1 VPETKPTGTQILA
14 MTKRRRR
21 RALIQRLIIAL
32 VVLGGAGG
40 IFWQRAVRGKSAG
53 PRYVTAQAKVGQ
65 LRETV
70 MATGKF
76 KGLDSVDVGAQI
88 SGRVARVLVDFNDQ
102 VKAGQTLAEIDPA
115 QLLSRVEQSR
125 AQVSAADASVR
136 LAKATFVQSKAAL
149 ARAKDMADKGLISSK
164 DLEAA
169 QADADRADANVGSSQ
184 SQAIL
189 SRASLKDAETSL
201 SWTTIK
207 APIDGVILARL
218 IEPGNT
224 VAASLQSPVLFTVAR
239 DLTQLTLYVDID
251 EADIGKLHEGQE
263 ATFTV
268 GAWPSRKFAS
278 KVVSVHNLPTAGQ
291 TVVTYQAVLSV
302 DNKELLL
309 RPGMTATASII
320 TADRPDVLSVPDA
333 ALRYSPPAPPKE
345 KPSSSPF
352 LPMTPPRG
360 GGQRRPGGGA
370 GGPGAAGRGDGSNNA
385 SRSALWLLENGAP
398 KRVMVQTGGSDG
410 QNTEIVSGP
419 VKAGTVVITDQEQVK
434 AP

>member
-1 VPETKPTGTQILA
+1 VPEAKPSGTQILA
-14 MTKRRRR
+14 MTKQRRR
-21 RALIQRLIIAL
+21 RALIQKILIAL
-32 VVLGGAGG
+32 VVLGAVGG
-40 IFWQRAVRGKSAG
+40 FVWQRAVRGKSAA
-53 PRYVTAQAKVGQ
+53 PRYVTAQAKLGP

-125 AQVSAADASVR
+125 AQVSASDSSVR
-136 LAKATFVQSKAAL
+136 LAKATLAQSKAAL
-149 ARAKDMADKGLISSK
+149 VRAKDMADKGLISSK

-169 QADADRADANVGSSQ
+169 QADAERAEASVASAQ

-207 APIDGVILARL
+207 APIDGVVLARL
-218 IEPGNT
+218 VEPGQT

-251 EADIGKLHEGQE
+251 EADIGRLHEGQE
-263 ATFTV
+263 ASFTV
-268 GAWPSRKFAS
+268 GAWPARKFAS
-278 KVVSVHNLPTAGQ
+278 KVISVHNLPTAGQ

-302 DNKELLL
+302 DNKDLLL

-320 TADRPDVLSVPDA
+320 TSDRPDVLTVPDA
-333 ALRYSPPAPPKE
+333 ALRWQPPAAPRD

-352 LPMTPPRG
+352 MPMTPPRM
-360 GGQRRPGGGA
+360 GGQRRPPGA
-370 GGPGAAGRGDGSNNA
+370 GGPKAADGAASA
-385 SRSALWLLENGAP
+385 SRGSVYVLENGAP
-398 KRVMVQTGGSDG
+398 KRVVVETGGGDG
-410 QNTEIVSGP
+410 QNTEIKSGAIQ
-419 VKAGTVVITDQEQVK
+419 AGTVVITDLEQTK

>member
-1 VPETKPTGTQILA
+1 VPDTKPTGSQILA
-14 MTKRRRR
+14 MTKKRRR
-21 RALIQRLIIAL
+21 RALVQRVLIAL
-32 VVLGGAGG
+32 VVVGAVGALV
-40 IFWQRAVRGKSAG
+40 WQRTVGGKSAA
-53 PRYVTAQAKVGQ
+53 PRYVTAQAKVGA

-88 SGRVARVLVDFNDQ
+88 SGRVARVLVDFNDE

-125 AQVSAADASVR
+125 AQVSATDSSVR
-136 LAKATFVQSKAAL
+136 LAKATLAQSKASL
-149 ARAKDMADKGLISSK
+149 ARAEDMAQKGLISSK

-169 QADADRADANVGSSQ
+169 QADAERAAASVGSAQ

-218 IEPGNT
+218 VEPGQT

-239 DLTQLTLYVDID
+239 DLSQLTLYVDID
-251 EADIGKLHEGQE
+251 EADIGRLRQGQE
-263 ATFTV
+263 ASFTV
-268 GAWPSRKFAS
+268 GAWPSRRFAS
-278 KVVSVHNLPTAGQ
+278 KVVSVRNLPTAGQ
-291 TVVTYQAVLSV
+291 AVVTYQAVLSV

-320 TADRPDVLSVPDA
+320 TSDRPDVLTVPDA
-333 ALRYSPPAPPKE
+333 ALRWLPPAPPKD
-345 KPSSSPF
+345 KAASSP
-352 LPMTPPRG
+352 LMPMTRMG
-360 GGQRRPGGGA
+360 GGQRRPGGATTKPGDA
-370 GGPGAAGRGDGSNNA
+370 GSNA
-385 SRSALWLLENGAP
+385 SRGTLYVLENGAP
-398 KRVMVQTGGSDG
+398 KRVQVETGGGDG
-410 QNTEIVSGP
+410 QNTEIKPGP
-419 VKAGTVVITDQEQVK
+419 IQAGTVVITDLEQPK

>member
-1 VPETKPTGTQILA
+1 
-14 MTKRRRR
+14 MTKKRRR
-21 RALIQRLIIAL
+21 RALVQKLLVVAL
-32 VVLGGAGG
+32 VLGALGAWL
-40 IFWQRAVRGKSAG
+40 WQRNVKDKGTG
-53 PRYVTAQAKVGQ
+53 PRYVTAQAKVGP

-88 SGRVARVLVDFNDQ
+88 SGRVAKVMVDFNDQ

-136 LAKATFVQSKAAL
+136 LAKATLAQSKAAL
-149 ARAKDMADKGLISSK
+149 ARAKDMAEKGLISSK

-169 QADADRADANVGSSQ
+169 QADAERAEASVGSSQ

-218 IEPGNT
+218 VEPGQT

-251 EADIGKLHEGQE
+251 EADIGKLREGQD
-263 ATFTV
+263 ASFTV
-268 GAWPSRKFAS
+268 GAWPTRKFVS
-278 KVVSVHNLPTAGQ
+278 KVISVHNLPTAGQ

-302 DNKELLL
+302 DNKDLLL
-309 RPGMTATASII
+309 RPGMTATASIV
-320 TADRPDVLSVPDA
+320 TSDRPEVLTVPDA
-333 ALRYSPPAPPKE
+333 ALRYTPPAPPKD

-352 LPMTPPRG
+352 MPMTPPRM
-360 GGQRRPGGGA
+360 GGQRRPA
-370 GGPGAAGRGDGSNNA
+370 GVSGAAKGDPA
-385 SRSALWLLENGAP
+385 AAARSALWVLENGVA

-410 QNTEIVSGP
+410 QNTEIISGP
-419 VKAGTVVITDQEQVK
+419 VSAGTVVITDQEQSK
-434 AP
+434 TP

>member
-14 MTKRRRR
+14 MTKKRRRR
-21 RALIQRLIIAL
+21 SLIQRISIAL
-32 VVLGGAGG
+32 VVLGVAGG
-40 IFWQRAVRGKSAG
+40 LYWQRAVQSKGAG
-53 PRYVTAQAKVGQ
+53 PRYVTAQAKVGP

-88 SGRVARVLVDFNDQ
+88 SGRVAKVLVDFNDQ

-115 QLLSRVEQSR
+115 QLRSRVEQSR
-125 AQVSAADASVR
+125 AQVSAADASQR
-136 LAKATFVQSKAAL
+136 LAKATLAQSKAAL
-149 ARAKDMADKGLISSK
+149 ARAKDMAEKGLISSK

-169 QADADRADANVGSSQ
+169 QADAERAEASVGSAQSQ
-184 SQAIL
+184 SIL
-189 SRASLKDAETSL
+189 ARASLKDAETSL
-201 SWTTIK
+201 SWTSIK
-207 APIDGVILARL
+207 APIDGVVLARL
-218 IEPGNT
+218 IEPGQT

-251 EADIGKLHEGQE
+251 EADIGKLHEGQS

-302 DNKELLL
+302 DNQDLLL
-309 RPGMTATASII
+309 RPGMTATASIV
-320 TADRPDVLSVPDA
+320 TSDRADVLTVPDA
-333 ALRYSPPAPPKE
+333 ALRYSPSAGPKE
-345 KPSSSPF
+345 KPTSSP
-352 LPMTPPRG
+352 LMPMSRPRS
-360 GGQRRPGGGA
+360 GQRRPGGGGAVKDEA
-370 GGPGAAGRGDGSNNA
+370 GGGATRGSV
-385 SRSALWLLENGAP
+385 WVLENGVA
-398 KRVMVQTGGSDG
+398 KRVFVETGGSDG
-410 QNTEIVSGP
+410 QNTEIKSGP
-419 VKAGTVVITDQEQVK
+419 IKAGTVVITDQEQQK

>member
-1 VPETKPTGTQILA
+1 VPETKPTGSQILA
-14 MTKRRRR
+14 MTKKRRR
-21 RALIQRLIIAL
+21 RALIQRSLIL
-32 VVLGGAGG
+32 FVVLGAVGV
-40 IFWQRAVRGKSAG
+40 IVWQRAVRDQSAT
-53 PRYVTAQAKVGQ
+53 PRYLTAQAKVGP

-125 AQVSAADASVR
+125 AQVSASDSSVR
-136 LAKATFVQSKAAL
+136 LAKATLAQSKAAL
-149 ARAKDMADKGLISSK
+149 ARAQDMAQKGLISSK

-169 QADADRADANVGSSQ
+169 QADAERAEASVGSAQ

-189 SRASLKDAETSL
+189 SRASMKDAQTSL
-201 SWTTIK
+201 SFTTIK
-207 APIDGVILARL
+207 APIDGVVLARL
-218 IEPGNT
+218 VEPGQT

-239 DLTQLTLYVDID
+239 DLTQLRLYVDID
-251 EADIGKLHEGQE
+251 EADIGRLREGQE
-263 ATFTV
+263 ASFTV
-268 GAWPSRKFAS
+268 GAWPSRKFPS

-309 RPGMTATASII
+309 RPGMTATASIV
-320 TADRPDVLSVPDA
+320 TSDRPDVLMVPDA
-333 ALRYSPPAPPKE
+333 ALRWQPPAAPKD
-345 KPSSSPF
+345 KPGASP
-352 LPMTPPRG
+352 LMPMTPRMG
-360 GGQRRPGGGA
+360 GGQRRPAGA
-370 GGPGAAGRGDGSNNA
+370 SNRAPDAAANA
-385 SRSALWLLENGAP
+385 SRGSVYVLENGAP
-398 KRVMVQTGGSDG
+398 KRVIVETGGGDG
-410 QNTEIVSGP
+410 QSTEIKPGP
-419 VKAGTVVITDQEQVK
+419 LQAGTVVITDLEQTK

>member
-1 VPETKPTGTQILA
+1 MPETKPTGTQILA
-14 MTKRRRR
+14 MTKKRRR
-21 RALIQRLIIAL
+21 RALVQKLLVLAL
-32 VVLGGAGG
+32 VLGALGAW
-40 IFWQRAVRGKSAG
+40 FWQRTIKNKGTG
-53 PRYVTAQAKVGQ
+53 PRYVTAQAKVGP

-88 SGRVARVLVDFNDQ
+88 SGRVAKVMVDFNDQ

-136 LAKATFVQSKAAL
+136 LAKATLAQSKAAL
-149 ARAKDMADKGLISSK
+149 ARAKDMAEKGLISSK

-169 QADADRADANVGSSQ
+169 QADAERAEASVGSSQ

-218 IEPGNT
+218 VEPGQT

-251 EADIGKLHEGQE
+251 EADIGKLSEGQD
-263 ATFTV
+263 ASFTV
-268 GAWPSRKFAS
+268 GAWPTRKFAS
-278 KVVSVHNLPTAGQ
+278 KVISVHNLPTAGQ

-302 DNKELLL
+302 DNKDLLL
-309 RPGMTATASII
+309 RPGMTATASIV
-320 TADRPDVLSVPDA
+320 TSDRPEVLTVPDA
-333 ALRYSPPAPPKE
+333 ALRYTPPAPPKD

-352 LPMTPPRG
+352 MPMTPPRMG
-360 GGQRRPGGGA
+360 GCQRRPAGA
-370 GGPGAAGRGDGSNNA
+370 SGAAKGDTAATG
-385 SRSALWLLENGAP
+385 RSALWVLENGVA

-410 QNTEIVSGP
+410 QNTEIISGP
-419 VKAGTVVITDQEQVK
+419 VSAGTLVITDQEQSK
-434 AP
+434 TP

>member
-1 VPETKPTGTQILA
+1 MSDTKPTGTQILA
-14 MTKRRRR
+14 LTKQRRR
-21 RALIQRLIIAL
+21 RALIQRLLLAA
-32 VVLGGAGG
+32 VVLGAGG
-40 IFWQRAVRGKSAG
+40 WFAWQRAVQSKAVG
-53 PRYVTAQAKVGQ
+53 PRYITAQAKVGP

-115 QLLSRVEQSR
+115 QLISRVEQSR

-136 LAKATFVQSKAAL
+136 LAKATLAQNRAAL

-169 QADADRADANVGSSQ
+169 QADADRAEASIGSSQ
-184 SQAIL
+184 SQASL

-207 APIDGVILARL
+207 APIDGVVLARL
-218 IEPGNT
+218 VEPGQT

-263 ATFTV
+263 ASFTV
-268 GAWPSRKFAS
+268 GAWPGKKFPS
-278 KVVSVHNLPTAGQ
+278 KVTSVHNLPTAGQ

-320 TADRPDVLSVPDA
+320 TNDRPEVLTVPDA
-333 ALRYSPPAPPKE
+333 ALRYTPPAPPKE
-345 KPSSSPF
+345 KASSSPF
-352 LPMTPPRG
+352 MPMSPRMG
-360 GGQRRPGGGA
+360 APRRPGGGA
-370 GGPGAAGRGDGSNNA
+370 GGANKPGDGTM
-385 SRSALWLLENGAP
+385 RSGLWVLENGTP
-398 KRVMVQTGGSDG
+398 KRVSVQTGGSDG
-410 QNTEIVSGP
+410 QNTEIISGP
-419 VKAGTVVITDQEQVK
+419 IQAGTVVITDQETAK

>member
-1 VPETKPTGTQILA
+1 VPEAKPTGAQILA
-14 MTKRRRR
+14 MTKQRRR
-21 RALIQRLIIAL
+21 RALIQRIFLVL
-32 VVLGGAGG
+32 VVLGVGVGVL
-40 IFWQRAVRGKSAG
+40 WQRQLGGKSAG
-53 PRYVTAQAKVGQ
+53 PRYVTAQAKVGP

-88 SGRVARVLVDFNDQ
+88 SGRVARVLVDFNDE

-115 QLLSRVEQSR
+115 QALSRVEQSR

-136 LAKATFVQSKAAL
+136 LAKATLAQTKAAL
-149 ARAKDMADKGLISSK
+149 ARAKDMAEKGLISSK

-169 QADADRADANVGSSQ
+169 QADAERAEASVGSSQ

-201 SWTTIK
+201 GFTTIK
-207 APIDGVILARL
+207 APIDGVVLARL
-218 IEPGNT
+218 VEPGQT

-239 DLTQLTLYVDID
+239 DLSQLTLYVDID
-251 EADIGKLHEGQE
+251 EADIGKLREGQE

-278 KVVSVHNLPTAGQ
+278 KVVSVRNLPTAGQ

-309 RPGMTATASII
+309 RPGMTATASIV
-320 TADRPDVLSVPDA
+320 TSDRQDVLTVPDA
-333 ALRYSPPAPPKE
+333 ALRFSPPAGPRE
-345 KPSSSPF
+345 KASSSPF
-352 LPMTPPRG
+352 MPMTPPRMG
-360 GGQRRPGGGA
+360 APRRSGNANAGQQRGDFGGA
-370 GGPGAAGRGDGSNNA
+370 SRGVV
-385 SRSALWLLENGAP
+385 WVLENGAP
-398 KRVMVQTGGSDG
+398 KRVLVETGGSDG
-410 QNTEIVSGP
+410 QNTEIKSGLQ
-419 VKAGTVVITDQEQVK
+419 AGTIVITDQEQTK
-434 AP
+434 AQ

>member
-1 VPETKPTGTQILA
+1 MPETKPTGSQILA
-14 MTKRRRR
+14 MTKKRRR
-21 RALIQRLIIAL
+21 RALLQKLVLAL
-32 VVLGGAGG
+32 LLVGGAGAF
-40 IFWQRAVRGKSAG
+40 FWQRAVRGQSTG
-53 PRYVTAQAKVGQ
+53 PHYVTAEAKRVP

-125 AQVSAADASVR
+125 AQVSATDSSVR
-136 LAKATFVQSKAAL
+136 LAKATLAQAKAAL
-149 ARAKDMADKGLISSK
+149 ARAKDMAEKGLISSK

-169 QADADRADANVGSSQ
+169 QADAERAEASVGSSQ

-207 APIDGVILARL
+207 APIDGVVLARL
-218 IEPGNT
+218 VEPGQT

-251 EADIGKLHEGQE
+251 EADIGKLREGQE
-263 ATFTV
+263 ASFTV
-268 GAWPSRKFAS
+268 GAWPARKFAS

-309 RPGMTATASII
+309 RPGMTATASIV
-320 TADRPDVLSVPDA
+320 TSDRPDVLTVPDA
-333 ALRYSPPAPPKE
+333 ALRYSPPAAPRN
-345 KPSSSPF
+345 KPSSSPL

-360 GGQRRPGGGA
+360 RRPSGA
-370 GGPGAAGRGDGSNNA
+370 GAGAAKGDASAANAGRSG
-385 SRSALWLLENGAP
+385 LWLLENGVP
-398 KRVMVQTGGSDG
+398 KRVLVQTGASDG
-410 QNTEIVSGP
+410 QNTEIISGP
-419 VKAGTVVITDQEQVK
+419 VNPGTVVITDQEQTK

>member
-1 VPETKPTGTQILA
+1 VAETKPTGSQILA
-14 MTKRRRR
+14 MTKKRRR
-21 RALIQRLIIAL
+21 RALIQRVLIAV
-32 VVLGGAGG
+32 VVLGAVAALV
-40 IFWQRAVRGKSAG
+40 WQRTLGSKSAE
-53 PRYVTAQAKVGQ
+53 PRYVTAQAKLGP

-125 AQVSAADASVR
+125 AQVSASDSSVR
-136 LAKATFVQSKAAL
+136 LAKATLAQSKASL
-149 ARAKDMADKGLISSK
+149 ARAQDMAQKGLISSK

-169 QADADRADANVGSSQ
+169 QADAERAEASVGSSQ

-218 IEPGNT
+218 VEPGQT

-239 DLTQLTLYVDID
+239 DLSQLTLYVDID
-251 EADIGKLHEGQE
+251 EADIGRLREGQE
-263 ATFTV
+263 ASFTV
-268 GAWPSRKFAS
+268 GAWPSRRFAS
-278 KVVSVHNLPTAGQ
+278 KVVSVRNLPTAGQ
-291 TVVTYQAVLSV
+291 AVVTYQAVLSV

-309 RPGMTATASII
+309 RPGMTATASIV
-320 TADRPDVLSVPDA
+320 TSDRPDVLTVPDA
-333 ALRYSPPAPPKE
+333 ALRWQPPAAPKD
-345 KPSSSPF
+345 KPASSP
-352 LPMTPPRG
+352 LMPMGPRMG
-360 GGQRRPGGGA
+360 GARRPGGGA
-370 GGPGAAGRGDGSNNA
+370 GKTPDAGSA
-385 SRSALWLLENGAP
+385 SRGTVYVLENGAP
-398 KRVMVQTGGSDG
+398 KRVQVETGGGDG
-410 QNTEIVSGP
+410 QNTEIKPGP
-419 VKAGTVVITDQEQVK
+419 IQAGTVVITDLEQTK
-434 AP
+434 PQ

>member
-1 VPETKPTGTQILA
+1 MPETKPTGTQILA
-14 MTKRRRR
+14 MTKKRRR
-21 RALIQRLIIAL
+21 RALLQRLIIAL
-32 VVLGGAGG
+32 VVLGGAGA
-40 IFWQRAVRGKSAG
+40 FYWQRVVRSKSAG
-53 PRYVTAQAKVGQ
+53 PRYITAQAKVIE

-136 LAKATFVQSKAAL
+136 LAKATLVQAKAAL
-149 ARAKDMADKGLISSK
+149 ARAKDMAEKGLISSK

-169 QADADRADANVGSSQ
+169 QADADRAEASVGSSQ

-224 VAASLQSPVLFTVAR
+224 VAASLQAPVLFTVAR

-263 ATFTV
+263 ASFTV

-320 TADRPDVLSVPDA
+320 TADRPDVLTVPDA
-333 ALRYSPPAPPKE
+333 ALRYTPPGPPKE

-360 GGQRRPGGGA
+360 GGQRRPGAGS
-370 GGPGAAGRGDGSNNA
+370 GGPGGAGRGDGSNNA
-385 SRSALWLLENGAP
+385 SRSALWLLENGVP

-419 VKAGTVVITDQEQVK
+419 VKAGTVVITDQELVK

>member
-1 VPETKPTGTQILA
+1 
-14 MTKRRRR
+14 
-21 RALIQRLIIAL
+21 
-32 VVLGGAGG
+32 
-40 IFWQRAVRGKSAG
+40 
-53 PRYVTAQAKVGQ
+53 
-65 LRETV
+65 V

-102 VKAGQTLAEIDPA
+102 VKLGQTLAEIDPA
-115 QLLSRVEQSR
+115 QLISRVEQSR

-136 LAKATFVQSKAAL
+136 LAKATLAQSKAAL
-149 ARAKDMADKGLISSK
+149 ARAKDMAEKGLISSK

-169 QADADRADANVGSSQ
+169 QADAERAEASVGSSQ
-184 SQAIL
+184 SQATL

-207 APIDGVILARL
+207 APIDGVVLARL
-218 IEPGNT
+218 IEPGQT

-263 ATFTV
+263 ASFTV

-278 KVVSVHNLPTAGQ
+278 KVISVHNLPTAGQ

-309 RPGMTATASII
+309 RPGMTATATIVTS
-320 TADRPDVLSVPDA
+320 DRADVLTVPDA
-333 ALRYSPPAPPKE
+333 ALRYTPPVTTKD
-345 KPSSSPF
+345 KPTPSPF
-352 LPMTPPRG
+352 SAMTPRVGG
-360 GGQRRPGGGA
+360 GGQRRPGAAGGA
-370 GGPGAAGRGDGSNNA
+370 KPDPAANAARGT
-385 SRSALWLLENGAP
+385 LWVLENGAP
-398 KRVMVQTGGSDG
+398 KRVSVQTGGGDG
-410 QNTEIVSGP
+410 QNTEITSGP
-419 VKAGTVVITDQEQVK
+419 ISAGTLVITDQEQPK
-434 AP
+434 PQ

>member
-1 VPETKPTGTQILA
+1 MPEAKPTGSQILA
-14 MTKRRRR
+14 MTKKRRR
-21 RALIQRLIIAL
+21 RALIQRILIAL
-32 VVLGGAGG
+32 VVLGGVGAVVY
-40 IFWQRAVRGKSAG
+40 QRTVGGKSAA
-53 PRYVTAQAKVGQ
+53 PRYVTAQAKLGP

-125 AQVSAADASVR
+125 AQVSASDSSVR
-136 LAKATFVQSKAAL
+136 LAKATLAQAKAAL

-169 QADADRADANVGSSQ
+169 QADAERAEASVGSSQ

-207 APIDGVILARL
+207 APIDGVVLARL
-218 IEPGNT
+218 VEPGQT

-239 DLTQLTLYVDID
+239 DLSQLTLYVDID
-251 EADIGKLHEGQE
+251 EADIGRLREGQE
-263 ATFTV
+263 ASFTV

-278 KVVSVHNLPTAGQ
+278 KVISVRNLPTAGQ

-302 DNKELLL
+302 DNKDLLL

-320 TADRPDVLSVPDA
+320 TSDRPDVLTVPDA
-333 ALRYSPPAPPKE
+333 ALRWQPPAPPKD

-352 LPMTPPRG
+352 MPMTPPRM
-360 GGQRRPGGGA
+360 GQRRPGA
-370 GGPGAAGRGDGSNNA
+370 NARSPDAAANA
-385 SRSALWLLENGAP
+385 SRGTLYVLENGAP
-398 KRVMVQTGGSDG
+398 KRVVVETGGGDG
-410 QNTEIVSGP
+410 QNTEIKPGP
-419 VKAGTVVITDQEQVK
+419 IQAGTVVITDLEQTK

>member
-14 MTKRRRR
+14 MTKKRRRR
-21 RALIQRLIIAL
+21 SLIQRILIAL
-32 VVLGGAGG
+32 VVLGAAGG
-40 IFWQRAVRGKSAG
+40 LYWQRAVQSKGAG
-53 PRYVTAQAKVGQ
+53 PRYVTAQAKVGP

-125 AQVSAADASVR
+125 AQVSAADASQR
-136 LAKATFVQSKAAL
+136 LAKATLAQSKAAL
-149 ARAKDMADKGLISSK
+149 ARAKDMAEKGLISSK

-169 QADADRADANVGSSQ
+169 QADAERAEASVGSAQSQ
-184 SQAIL
+184 SIL
-189 SRASLKDAETSL
+189 ARASLKDAETSL
-201 SWTTIK
+201 SWTSIK
-207 APIDGVILARL
+207 APIDGVVLARL
-218 IEPGNT
+218 IEPGQT

-251 EADIGKLHEGQE
+251 EADIGKLHEGQS

-302 DNKELLL
+302 DNQELLL
-309 RPGMTATASII
+309 RPGMTATASIV
-320 TADRPDVLSVPDA
+320 TSDRSDVLTVPDA
-333 ALRYSPPAPPKE
+333 ALRYSPSAGPKE
-345 KPSSSPF
+345 RPTSSP
-352 LPMTPPRG
+352 LMPMSRPRSA
-360 GGQRRPGGGA
+360 GQRRPGGGA
-370 GGPGAAGRGDGSNNA
+370 KDDAAPSATRGSVWVLD
-385 SRSALWLLENGAP
+385 NGVA
-398 KRVMVQTGGSDG
+398 KRVFVETGGSDG
-410 QNTEIVSGP
+410 QNTEIKSGP
-419 VKAGTVVITDQEQVK
+419 IKAGTVVITDQEQQK